1 MGRYE
6 MNMASKTEGE
16 NRIYA
21 AIDLKSFYASV
32 ECNERGLDPL
42 TTNLVVAD
50 TSRTDKTICL
60 AVSPSLEALGI
71 SGRPRLF
78 EVKQKLKEINAR
90 RMRKAP
96 GGKLDGASFYAKR
109 LQEDPTLAVDYIAA
123 VPRMA
128 KYMEYS
134 RHIYAIYLRYIAP
147 EDIHV
152 YSIDEVFIDLTDYGK
167 LYGKTARELTEHLIH
182 EVLKETGIT
191 ATAGIGTNMYLAKA
205 AMDIVAKHLPADA
218 HGVRIAELNES
229 SYRRILWAHE
239 PLTDFWRVGKGI
251 AAKLNAR
258 GMYTMGDIA
267 RQALKDEGVFYQMF
281 GVNAEYLIDHAFGV
295 ESTTIADIRRYK
307 PENHSIG
314 SGQVLPEGYTH
325 AKGRMIVRE
334 MAEALADDMLEKGYV
349 SDCFVLYVGYDID
362 NLRDPQ
368 RAENYRGKIVK
379 DWYGRTVPKAGG
391 GTARL
396 DHWTCSAKE
405 VAEALLSV
413 YERTTDHNLL
423 VRRIN
428 VSAAGVLK
436 ETEAPK
442 KQAEQLDLFSDVS
455 AQIEKSEKEEAERA
469 RERKA
474 REAVLQLKKRFGKNA
489 VLKGADLEEGA
500 MTVARNRQIGGH
512 KA

>member
-1 MGRYE
+1 M
-6 MNMASKTEGE
+6 SDTE

-42 TTNLVVAD
+42 GVNLVVAD
-50 TSRTDKTICL
+50 ESRTDKTICL
-60 AVSPSLEALGI
+60 AVSPSLKALGI
-71 SGRPRLF
+71 SGRPRLY
-78 EVKQKLKEINAR
+78 EVKQKVAEINAER
-90 RMRKAP
+90 RRKAP
-96 GGKLDGASFYAKR
+96 GRTLDGASFYAR
-109 LQEDPTLAVDYIAA
+109 DLQEDASLAVDFITA

-134 RHIYAIYLRYIAP
+134 RRIYAIYLRYIAP

-167 LYGKTARELTEHLIH
+167 LYGKTAHELTESLIR

-218 HGVRIAELNES
+218 HGVRIAELNEA

-239 PLTDFWRVGKGI
+239 PLTDFWRVGRGI

-267 RQALKDEGVFYQMF
+267 RQALRDESVFYQMF
-281 GVNAEYLIDHAFGV
+281 GVNAEYLIDHAFGL
-295 ESTTIADIRRYK
+295 ESTTIADIRRYS

-314 SGQVLPEGYTH
+314 SGQVLPEGYSH

-334 MAEALADDMLEKGYV
+334 MAEALADDLLEKGVV
-349 SDCFVLYVGYDID
+349 SDCFVLYVGYDIE
-362 NLRDPQ
+362 NLRDPG
-368 RAENYRGKIVK
+368 RAENYRGETAK
-379 DWYGRTVPKAGG
+379 DWYGRTVPKAAG

-396 DHWTCSAKE
+396 DHWTSSAKE
-405 VAEALLSV
+405 ITDALVSV
-413 YERTTDHNLL
+413 YEKTTDPALL

-428 VSAAGVLK
+428 VSAAGVRP
-436 ETEAPK
+436 EAEAPK
-442 KQAEQLDLFSDVS
+442 KQAVQLNLFQDAAAEIEHSDR
-455 AQIEKSEKEEAERA
+455 EEAERK

-474 REAVLQLKKRFGKNA
+474 REAMLEVRRRFGKNA

-500 MTVARNRQIGGH
+500 MTAVRNKQIGGH